1 MFPPLNLDSLKN
13 KSCQRGRNLIKPTFM
28 PNSLTFDDPSLAW
41 DSPAPGHVWDG
52 FAPNPIPNAM
62 AIDNRISV
70 EITVAQKQAIVDA
83 VTALK
88 AALQPFL
95 INLTVEERSTLP
107 KISDRT
113 LAFHEKCVAYRADRP
128 DLTPSF
134 VDVAEMAKDLK
145 LIADLQP
152 CLTALAPLCEGLED
166 TISLAFTDAYLADL
180 SFYANVRQAAKRG
193 VAGADTI
200 YNDLKQRFP
209 GRPPGPATPPPANG

>member
-1 MFPPLNLDSLKN
+1 MPDSFN
-13 KSCQRGRNLIKPTFM
+13 WDDS
-28 PNSLTFDDPSLAW
+28 SLVWDSSTPGLAW
-41 DSPAPGHVWDG
+41 DG
-52 FAPNPIPNAM
+52 FVPNPTPKAM
-62 AIDNRISV
+62 AIDNRISL

-88 AALQPFL
+88 AALEPFL
-95 INLTVEERSTLP
+95 INLTVQERSTLP

-128 DLTPSF
+128 DLIPSF
-134 VDVAEMAKDLK
+134 VDLAEMAKDLK

-152 CLTALAPLCEGLED
+152 CFTAIAPLCEGLED

-209 GRPPGPATPPPANG
+209 GRPSGPATPPPVNP